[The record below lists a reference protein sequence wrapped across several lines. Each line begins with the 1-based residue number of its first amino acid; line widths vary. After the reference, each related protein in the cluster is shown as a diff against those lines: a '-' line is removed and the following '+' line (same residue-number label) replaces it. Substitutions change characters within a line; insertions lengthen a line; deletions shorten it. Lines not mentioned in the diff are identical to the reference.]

1 MRIIEIIPQLSQ
13 GGAERFVVDLCNGLV
28 MKGHEVTLIV
38 LHSLDNV
45 GFFAEEIDERVR
57 VVPMNKKMGMDFC
70 LFFRLWRQIRISSP
84 DVVHTHLRGIVYSAI
99 AWLLPSR
106 VKFIHT
112 VHSEAKKE
120 AGEMLSLMFRR
131 LAFKCHRV
139 IPVTISQESEKSF
152 QQLYGRKGILIHNG
166 RPAYDLNQNEV
177 DEAQVEMESM
187 ARDKD
192 AMRIVNI
199 ARLGEAKNQCALA
212 QAVKQLNE
220 EGYPIELYFIGR
232 KDGTEQQPGPIFSAI
247 QSLLCPHIHFLGA
260 KRYPRAYMYVSDAFC
275 LPSLWE
281 GMPITVIEAFSV
293 GAVPLVTPVGGMKNM
308 VQDNVNGLVSK
319 GCTVDDIKALL
330 IRFMEMSEDDKQVMR
345 VASKKNYA
353 VYSMDNSVEEYLK
366 IMT

>member
-13 GGAERFVVDLCNGLV
+13 GGAERFVVDLCNGLTE
-28 MKGHEVTLIV
+28 KGHEVNLIV

-45 GFFAEEIDERVR
+45 GFFASEIDERVK
-57 VVPMNKKMGMDFC
+57 VISMNKKMGMDFC
-70 LFFRLWRQIRISSP
+70 LFFRLWRQIRILSP
-84 DVVHTHLRGIVYSAI
+84 DIVHTHLRSIVYSAI

-106 VKFIHT
+106 IKFIHT
-112 VHSEAKKE
+112 LHNEARKE

-319 GCTVDDIKALL
+319 GCTVNDIKALL
-330 IRFMEMSEDDKQVMR
+330 IRFVRMSEDDRQLIRKC
-345 VASKKNYA
+345 SLKSYA
-353 VYSMDNSVEEYLK
+353 TYSMESCVEKYLE
-366 IMT
+366 IMN